1 MVVDVVQ
8 AVETDGPE
16 ILALRHA
23 AEDWLARCGI
33 IQWRPREV
41 SVEQVGEQISR
52 GEFFVARDRAQSR
65 IVGALRLIWSDPVV
79 WPDSNEPAGYVH
91 GLVIDREF
99 SGTSL
104 GERLLVWAHRRSAEE
119 GAQYLRLDCVETNVR
134 LRRYY
139 RDAGFAEVGRRD
151 FGDVVDNGWFSVVLF
166 ERSLT

>member
-23 AEDWLARCGI
+23 AEDWLAERGI

-52 GEFFVARDRAQSR
+52 GEFFVARDRAQLR

-79 WPDSNEPAGYVH
+79 WPDSN
-91 GLVIDREF
+91 
-99 SGTSL
+99 
-104 GERLLVWAHRRSAEE
+104 
-119 GAQYLRLDCVETNVR
+119 
-134 LRRYY
+134 
-139 RDAGFAEVGRRD
+139 
-151 FGDVVDNGWFSVVLF
+151 
-166 ERSLT
+166 

>member
-1 MVVDVVQ
+1 MDVVQ
-8 AVETDGPE
+8 AVETDGPV

-23 AEDWLARCGI
+23 AEDWLAERGI

-52 GEFFVARDRAQSR
+52 GEFYVARDREQSR
-65 IVGALRLIWSDPVV
+65 IVGALRLIRSDPVV
-79 WPDSNEPAGYVH
+79 WPDSDEPAGYVH
-91 GLVIDREF
+91 GLVIDRAF
-99 SGTSL
+99 SGASM
-104 GERLLVWAHRRSAEE
+104 GERLLGWALRRSAEE

-139 RDAGFAEVGRRD
+139 LDAGFTEVGRRD
-151 FGDVVDNGWFSVVLF
+151 FGDDADNGWFSVVLF

>member
-23 AEDWLARCGI
+23 AEDWLAERGI

-52 GEFFVARDRAQSR
+52 GEFFVARDREQSR

-79 WPDSNEPAGYVH
+79 WPD
-91 GLVIDREF
+91 R
-99 SGTSL
+99 TSL
-104 GERLLVWAHRRSAEE
+104 PATCTDWLSIENSREPRWANAYSSGPIDGPRTRTRSTC
-119 GAQYLRLDCVETNVR
+119 GSIV
-134 LRRYY
+134 
-139 RDAGFAEVGRRD
+139 
-151 FGDVVDNGWFSVVLF
+151 
-166 ERSLT
+166 

>member
-23 AEDWLARCGI
+23 AEDWLAERGI

-52 GEFFVARDRAQSR
+52 WEFFVARDREQSR

-79 WPDSNEPAGYVH
+79 WPNSTVPRANRPC
-91 GLVIDREF
+91 
-99 SGTSL
+99 
-104 GERLLVWAHRRSAEE
+104 RRPGC
-119 GAQYLRLDCVETNVR
+119 GATAR
-134 LRRYY
+134 
-139 RDAGFAEVGRRD
+139 
-151 FGDVVDNGWFSVVLF
+151 
-166 ERSLT
+166 